1 MDLLT
6 LVEYAKGLAH
16 GAERAAV
23 EGFAESSDV
32 FDAMPIEGLMEGA
45 PTYEGLREAELASG
59 LAFRGINEGS
69 TRGIGKFAPFSEAS
83 YIFDHD
89 IDVDDAIV
97 RRYGERRLA
106 QHVQLGVKGAG
117 KLWTDTFFSGNNATN
132 PKEFDG
138 IQRRAARF
146 DNRIIHNSTD
156 SGGAPLSLY
165 NLDRAIANTWEASHI
180 IASWDL
186 MPRFM
191 QAARDTTLAGFVIQS
206 YDEMGIPKMT
216 YGAIPILWGY
226 RKDKHGVILPFNEVA
241 QGGGSAVTTSIYV
254 VAFREGGLRGIQLKP
269 LSVTG
274 PKLLDD
280 QITHR
285 THLSWDVGL
294 VDEHE
299 YCMTRLTSITNAAFV
314 K

>member
-1 MDLLT
+1 MPDLT

-16 GAERAAV
+16 GAERAMV
-23 EGFAESSDV
+23 EGFAASSDI
-32 FDAMPIEGLMEGA
+32 FEAMPFEGLAEGA
-45 PTYEGLREAELASG
+45 PTYEGLREAELPSG

-69 TRGIGKFAPFSEAS
+69 TKGVGKFAPFNEAS

-106 QHVQLGVKGAG
+106 QHNQLGAKAAG
-117 KLWTDTFFSGNNATN
+117 KLWTDTFFSGNNAAN
-132 PKEFDG
+132 PKEFEG
-138 IQRRAARF
+138 IQRRASRF
-146 DNRIIHNSTD
+146 SNRIIHNSAA

-165 NLDRAIANTWEASHI
+165 NLDRSIANTWEPSHI
-180 IASWDL
+180 LASWNL
-186 MPRFM
+186 MPRFI
-191 QAARDTTLAGFVIQS
+191 QAARSKDIAGFVIQS
-206 YDEMGIPKMT
+206 WDDVGTPKMT
-216 YGAIPILWGY
+216 YNSIPILWGY
-226 RKDKHGVILPFNEVA
+226 RKDKHGVILPFAEVA
-241 QGGGSAVTTSIYV
+241 QGGGSAVTTSMYV
-254 VAFREGGLRGIQLKP
+254 VSFREGGLRGIQLKA
-269 LSVTG
+269 LAVTG

-299 YCMTRLTSITNAAFV
+299 YCMTRLTSITDAAFV
-314 K
+314 T